1 MARLLAKALA
11 KWGDPLLLLDGTLVS
26 PDAINGGIDESVP
39 KIDLEDYKPSK
50 KRTLK
55 DLPAPVPTLKGIA
68 CVFMF
73 TTLGL
78 GDREIADALGI
89 SVEQMKSLRGSP
101 AYAECFEAVTSE
113 FISVNSELITARI
126 AAYSHDA
133 LSEIA
138 NVALR
143 GKEERNRLRG
153 SMYLMGAG
161 GHGDKTKI
169 AAGAAAKNDLRIVI
183 IGKDQDVRIE
193 GV

>member
-1 MARLLAKALA
+1 VARLLAKPLA
-11 KWGDPLLLLDGTLVS
+11 KWGDPYITLDGKVVS

-39 KIDLEDYKPSK
+39 KINLAEYKPSK
-50 KRTLK
+50 KRTIRE
-55 DLPAPVPTLKGIA
+55 LPAPVPTLKGIA

-89 SVEQMKSLRGSP
+89 SVEQMKGLKGSP

-113 FISVNSELITARI
+113 FISVNSELINARI

-161 GHGDKTKI
+161 GYGDKSKL
-169 AAGAAAKNDLRIVI
+169 AGNAAAKNDLRIVI

>member
-1 MARLLAKALA
+1 VARLLAKPLA
-11 KWGDPLLLLDGTLVS
+11 KWGDPYISLDGTVTS

-39 KIDLEDYKPSK
+39 KINLAEYKPSK
-50 KRTLK
+50 KRTIR

-89 SVEQMKSLRGSP
+89 SVEQMKGLKGSP

-113 FISVNSELITARI
+113 FISVNSELINARI

-161 GHGDKTKI
+161 GYGDKSKL
-169 AAGAAAKNDLRIVI
+169 AAGTAAKNDLRIVI

>member
-1 MARLLAKALA
+1 
-11 KWGDPLLLLDGTLVS
+11 
-26 PDAINGGIDESVP
+26 
-39 KIDLEDYKPSK
+39 
-50 KRTLK
+50 
-55 DLPAPVPTLKGIA
+55 
-68 CVFMF
+68 
-73 TTLGL
+73 
-78 GDREIADALGI
+78 
-89 SVEQMKSLRGSP
+89 MKSLRGSP

>member
-1 MARLLAKALA
+1 MARLLAKPLA
-11 KWGDPLLLLDGTLVS
+11 KWGDPYITLDGKVVS

-39 KIDLEDYKPSK
+39 KINLTEYKPSR
-50 KRTLK
+50 KRTIR

-89 SVEQMKSLRGSP
+89 SVEQMKGLKSSP

-113 FISVNSELITARI
+113 FISVNSELINARI

-161 GHGDKTKI
+161 GYGDKSKV
-169 AAGAAAKNDLRIVI
+169 AASSAARNDLRIVI

>member
-1 MARLLAKALA
+1 MARLLAKPLA
-11 KWGDPLLLLDGTLVS
+11 KWGDPYLTLDGKVIS

-39 KIDLEDYKPSK
+39 KINLAEYKPSK
-50 KRTLK
+50 KRTIR

-89 SVEQMKSLRGSP
+89 SVEQMKGLKSSP

-113 FISVNSELITARI
+113 FISVNSELINARI

-161 GHGDKTKI
+161 GYGDKSKV
-169 AAGAAAKNDLRIVI
+169 AANSAAKNDLRIVI

>member
-1 MARLLAKALA
+1 MARLLAKPLA
-11 KWGDPLLLLDGTLVS
+11 KWGDPYITLAGDIVS

-39 KIDLEDYKPSK
+39 KINLQEYKPSK
-50 KRTLK
+50 KRTIR

-113 FISVNSELITARI
+113 FISVNSELINARI

-138 NVALR
+138 SVALR
-143 GKEERNRLRG
+143 GKDERNRLRG

-161 GHGDKTKI
+161 GYGDKSKMATS
-169 AAGAAAKNDLRIVI
+169 AAAKNDLRIVI

>member
-1 MARLLAKALA
+1 MARLLAKPLA
-11 KWGDPLLLLDGTLVS
+11 KWGDPYLTLDGKVIS

-39 KIDLEDYKPSK
+39 KINLAEYKPSK
-50 KRTLK
+50 KRTIR

-89 SVEQMKSLRGSP
+89 SVEQMKGLKSSP

-113 FISVNSELITARI
+113 FISVNSELINARI

-153 SMYLMGAG
+153 SCILWVLEGTG
-161 GHGDKTKI
+161 I
-169 AAGAAAKNDLRIVI
+169 SQRSRLIVRQRMI
-183 IGKDQDVRIE
+183 CAS
-193 GV
+193 